1 MKPIDVINE
10 TEFVGENKMVKADCF
25 AITFKRIT
33 GSNPVSIN
41 GYPLG
46 DGESLQFE
54 QTENHGQAC
63 IRSRC
68 LASAGNHHD
77 RNSGLFVFSLGLVIR
92 MAHGLEDRTGVGLR
106 HVHEQHR
113 CGH

>member
-54 QTENHGQAC
+54 QTENH
-63 IRSRC
+63 
-68 LASAGNHHD
+68 LD
-77 RNSGLFVFSLGLVIR
+77 RTQYNCVFSGGGTNQLFVF
-92 MAHGLEDRTGVGLR
+92 RTIPISSYFKD
-106 HVHEQHR
+106 
-113 CGH
+113 